1 MISSPLAKALLALPL
16 VLPLVLG
23 GCPAVYPELGTRTHA
38 IPSGRQLDPPPPPD
52 VRWLKIASATVPEKT
67 RGGRTW
73 SANGKSDPYA
83 KLFANGKEL
92 FRTPVQSNTLAPTW
106 PDGPKGNFKIG
117 SEDKLRIEVWDSNP
131 INDKPICVQDIGRVP
146 DDALMERRIRV
157 TCEAGGDVVILYEE
171 AHAVQGAGLWY
182 ELRAD
187 AAGVTR
193 MLDGSPAQ
201 RAGLEPGDDLLEIG
215 GRKVASM
222 TADEVK
228 SAMNAIPF
236 AGLPLLVKHAKDGAV
251 LVLKLKEGPIYPLYD
266 QFGSIE

>member
-1 MISSPLAKALLALPL
+1 MISSPLAKALSVLPV
-16 VLPLVLG
+16 VLPLVLTA
-23 GCPAVYPELGTRTHA
+23 CPAVYPELGTRTHA
-38 IPSGRQLDPPPPPD
+38 IPSGRQLDPPPPND
-52 VRWLKIASATVPEKT
+52 VRWLKVASAVVPEKT
-67 RGGRTW
+67 RDGRPW
-73 SANGKSDPYA
+73 AANGKSDPYA

-106 PDGPKGNFKIG
+106 PDGPKGNFKVG
-117 SEDKLRIEVWDSNP
+117 SEDKLRVEIWDSNP
-131 INDKPICVQDIGRVP
+131 LNDKPICVQDIGHVGE
-146 DDALMERRIRV
+146 DALMERRIRV
-157 TCEAGGDVVILYEE
+157 TCEGGGDVVILYEQ

-193 MLDGSPAQ
+193 MLDDSPAQ

-215 GRKVASM
+215 GRKVNTM

-251 LVLKLKEGPIYPLYD
+251 LTLKLKEGPIYPLYD
-266 QFGSIE
+266 QFGSVE

>member
-1 MISSPLAKALLALPL
+1 MILRPPATALL
-16 VLPLVLG
+16 VLAITLA

-38 IPSGRQLDPPPPPD
+38 IPADRQLDPPPPPD
-52 VRWLKIASATVPEKT
+52 VRWLKIASAVVPEKT
-67 RGGRTW
+67 RGGRSW

-83 KLFANGKEL
+83 KLFVNEKEL
-92 FRTPVQSNTLAPTW
+92 FRTSVQSNTLAPTW
-106 PDGPKGNFKIG
+106 PDSPKGNFRIG
-117 SEDKLRIEVWDSNP
+117 PQDRLRVEVWDSNP
-131 INDKPICVQDIGRVP
+131 LNDKPICVHDIGRVG
-146 DDALMERRIRV
+146 DDALLERRIRV
-157 TCEAGGDVVILYEE
+157 ICEGGGEVVIRYEE

-215 GRKVASM
+215 GRKVATM

-236 AGLPLLVKHAKDGAV
+236 AGLPLLVKHKEGAV
-251 LVLKLKEGPIYPLYD
+251 LTLTLKEGPIYPLYD

>member
-1 MISSPLAKALLALPL
+1 MILRPSAKALLVLTIALA
-16 VLPLVLG
+16 

-38 IPSGRQLDPPPPPD
+38 IPAGRPLDPPPPSD
-52 VRWLKIASATVPEKT
+52 VRWLKIASATVPEKN
-67 RGGRTW
+67 RGGRSW

-83 KLFANGKEL
+83 KLFVNTKEL
-92 FRTPVQSNTLAPTW
+92 FRTPVQSNTLTPTW
-106 PDGPKGNFKIG
+106 PDGPKGNFKLG
-117 SEDKLRIEVWDSNP
+117 EQDSLRVEVWDSNP
-131 INDKPICVQDIGRVP
+131 INDKPICVHDLGRVGEE
-146 DDALMERRIRV
+146 ALRDRRLRV
-157 TCEAGGDVVILYEE
+157 TCDGGGDVVILYEE

-193 MLDGSPAQ
+193 TLDGSPAQ
-201 RAGLEPGDDLLEIG
+201 RAGLEAGDDLLEIG
-215 GRKVASM
+215 GRKVATM

-236 AGLPLLVKHAKDGAV
+236 AGLPLLVKHKEGAV
-251 LVLKLKEGPIYPLYD
+251 LTLTLKEGPIYPLYD